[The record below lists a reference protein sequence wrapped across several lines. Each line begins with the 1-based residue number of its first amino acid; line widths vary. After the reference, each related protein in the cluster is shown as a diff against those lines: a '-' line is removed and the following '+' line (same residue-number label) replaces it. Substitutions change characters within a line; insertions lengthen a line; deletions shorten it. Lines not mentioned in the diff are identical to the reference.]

1 MTWLIAAIACLALYA
16 MAVPASA
23 EPAPRVSAAAEVKRV
38 MVLHSFGRDFKPWSE
53 YGKFIRS
60 ELARQSPWPIDIF
73 DHSLATARLGGEGVE
88 GAFVEYLRALFAKH
102 PLDLL
107 VSIGAPAAGLVQ
119 RHRKQLFGDTPM
131 VLTAI
136 DQRRVQFSDLTVND
150 AVVAV
155 RINYLAAFE
164 NIVRVLPDTE
174 NVMVVVGTSPIEKF
188 WKETIA
194 KEVEPLTDRIKL
206 SWTDHLSFDQLLK
219 DASKLPPRTAIFWEL
234 MIVDAAG
241 VVHEGNAAIAK
252 LHAVA
257 SAPIFSY
264 DEAFFGE
271 GMVGGPFLHVI
282 DQPTNCRSCRSNP
295 RR

>member
-1 MTWLIAAIACLALYA
+1 
-16 MAVPASA
+16 
-23 EPAPRVSAAAEVKRV
+23 
-38 MVLHSFGRDFKPWSE
+38 
-53 YGKFIRS
+53 
-60 ELARQSPWPIDIF
+60 
-73 DHSLATARLGGEGVE
+73 
-88 GAFVEYLRALFAKH
+88 
-102 PLDLL
+102 
-107 VSIGAPAAGLVQ
+107 
-119 RHRKQLFGDTPM
+119 M

-282 DQPTNCRSCRSNP
+282 DTSRRTAEVAVRILAGERAGYIKLAPIQFAGPMFDWRQLQRWNISKRNCRPVAKSAFVN
-295 RR
+295 